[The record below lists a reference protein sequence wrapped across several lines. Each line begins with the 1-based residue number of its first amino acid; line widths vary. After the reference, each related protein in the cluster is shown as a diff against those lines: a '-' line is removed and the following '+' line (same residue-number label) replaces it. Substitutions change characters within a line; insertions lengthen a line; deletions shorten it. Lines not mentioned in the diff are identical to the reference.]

1 MADNRMVV
9 AILLTVCSWH
19 AAELQAAE
27 IIARKLH
34 LALCDQV
41 SFLATAALC
50 NASWRDWCH
59 DQVGL
64 FVGARVS
71 ISQTHRLTKKP
82 AH

>member
-1 MADNRMVV
+1 
-9 AILLTVCSWH
+9 LLFLPDSNSLECLVL

-41 SFLATAALC
+41 SILATATLC
-50 NASWRDWCH
+50 NLSWRDWRH

-64 FVGARVS
+64 FVGARES
-71 ISQTHRLTKKP
+71 
-82 AH
+82 